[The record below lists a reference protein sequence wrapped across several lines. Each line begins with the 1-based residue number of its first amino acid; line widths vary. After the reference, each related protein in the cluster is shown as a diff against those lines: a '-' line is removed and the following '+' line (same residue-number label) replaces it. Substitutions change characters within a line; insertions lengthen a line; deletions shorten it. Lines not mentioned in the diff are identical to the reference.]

1 MSNTTNLGLFK
12 HDNPPTNEN
21 QFDVEKSLNENW
33 DKIDEFAG
41 EQKDVNSKVT
51 TQEQQIENLNEQYT
65 QLNQGLQA
73 ANNQIGVLDSLKAD
87 RVETENQFKKFK
99 TDQERQDKQING
111 LKDSAINITTDKQK
125 SLHITDSSNLGA
137 KILPFGNREQET
149 RSGKNILNINSS
161 ELYKPNST
169 TIKIEENKINV
180 TSNNNPVT
188 SFASIPIDVEPNTD
202 YMFSG
207 IAKVVSNS
215 LVGATSSYV
224 KVREEKNSG
233 SWVSGGQASISQNN
247 TQNQELSFTFNSG
260 EHTRVWLWLYIKTGD
275 ATGIISV
282 DFSDLQVEKGTEQTE
297 YEKYGES
304 PSSQFPSPIKNVG
317 DNINLINE
325 ENLLNYTPYGAT
337 VTSTVIQAST
347 TRRGYLFE
355 CKPNTAYTIQRGDT
369 TAPVFIAFC
378 FDENP
383 IENLQAKSTNGA
395 YADTLAGPVDKKITF
410 KTTANSKYIYV
421 VTSTNEYTTPSVKA
435 EEGEIATS
443 YSPYNCGN
451 IGISVFNKNW
461 ADGNRLAEE
470 MKSFSSTA
478 SEEVVDGRQCVK
490 FENSHFLKQDGF
502 KGLKNNYKENTQY
515 TISIQVRVTDVSV
528 TSGKT
533 LYLQIYDKQGNMIGF
548 KNTEAKG
555 KEWITLSYTM
565 PKNTTLSYIAFSF
578 GTFAYWY
585 LDKDSIQIYEAT
597 DEGDCPVYEGQKI
610 VFPLEEGQRLML
622 GDYLGEDEKIH
633 HVRKQ
638 ISLDETKDWKQ
649 SSVISSV
656 FYLDLEENITQDT
669 TKFSLI
675 CNQYVYGGIL
685 EDTVSNAKN
694 NEIYGFISNSTL
706 LKRIVLRNDNFTD
719 LQSFKNS
726 LSEQKGIPLIL
737 EFNLAEE
744 ETEDFTEEQ
753 KTVFEQLQNCDMY
766 KPITNITTEDNMA
779 LIEAQYIADTKT
791 YIDNKYNN
799 LAQQIINQITG
810 GN

>member
-1 MSNTTNLGLFK
+1 MKYVNGLPVYEKDDPCALHEYSEEMAKKIQEKENT
-12 HDNPPTNEN
+12 
-21 QFDVEKSLNENW
+21 
-33 DKIDEFAG
+33 
-41 EQKDVNSKVT
+41 QK
-51 TQEQQIENLNEQYT
+51 QQIENLNKQYT

-73 ANNQIGVLDSLKAD
+73 ANIQIGVLDSLKAD
-87 RVETENQFKKFK
+87 RAETEKQFRKIY
-99 TDQERQDKQING
+99 TDQERQDKLING

-125 SLHITDSSNLGA
+125 SLHIEDSSNMPA
-137 KILPFGNREQET
+137 KILPFGNSEQET

-161 ELYKPNST
+161 E
-169 TIKIEENKINV
+169 
-180 TSNNNPVT
+180 
-188 SFASIPIDVEPNTD
+188 
-202 YMFSG
+202 
-207 IAKVVSNS
+207 
-215 LVGATSSYV
+215 
-224 KVREEKNSG
+224 
-233 SWVSGGQASISQNN
+233 
-247 TQNQELSFTFNSG
+247 
-260 EHTRVWLWLYIKTGD
+260 
-275 ATGIISV
+275 
-282 DFSDLQVEKGTEQTE
+282 
-297 YEKYGES
+297 YEKYGAS
-304 PSSQFPSPIKNVG
+304 PSPEFPSPIKNVG
-317 DNINLINE
+317 SNINMLKTDASGWE
-325 ENLLNYTPYGAT
+325 QGGLNTDTGDI
-337 VTSTVIQAST
+337 VSSTVRLRTKDYIAVKSNTDYYVSIQNKDYCFVNILMYSDSGEFLGNYSDKNFSINGTTSLRVNFGASCDKIKVLIKNVGGT
-347 TRRGYLFE
+347 TINVDE
-355 CKPNTAYTIQRGDT
+355 IPNIKPQLEESSVFTAYR
-369 TAPVFIAFC
+369 
-378 FDENP
+378 E
-383 IENLQAKSTNGA
+383 
-395 YADTLAGPVDKKITF
+395 
-410 KTTANSKYIYV
+410 
-421 VTSTNEYTTPSVKA
+421 
-435 EEGEIATS
+435 
-443 YSPYNCGN
+443 YNCGN
-451 IGISVFNKNW
+451 IAVSVFNKNW

-478 SEEVVDGRQCVK
+478 VEKIIDNRNCIRFSGATFRRELG
-490 FENSHFLKQDGF
+490 FE
-502 KGLKNNYKENTQY
+502 GLKNNYKENTQY
-515 TISIQVRVTDVSV
+515 IIKFSARVENTDL
-528 TSGKT
+528 TSGYALFMQAYNKN
-533 LYLQIYDKQGNMIGF
+533 GEMIGSVRKDANGANWIDF
-548 KNTEAKG
+548 TFTTNKNS
-555 KEWITLSYTM
+555 TLSF
-565 PKNTTLSYIAFSF
+565 IAFSF
-578 GTFAYWY
+578 GTATYWY

-766 KPITNITTEDNMA
+766 KPVTNITTEENMA
-779 LIEAQYIADTKT
+779 LIEANYIADTKT

-799 LAQQIINQITG
+799 LAQQVINQIKG

>member
-21 QFDVEKSLNENW
+21 QFDVGKSLNENW

-41 EQKDVNSKVT
+41 EQKDVNNKVT
-51 TQEQQIENLNEQYT
+51 AQGQQIENLNEQYK
-65 QLNQGLQA
+65 QLNQGLQS
-73 ANNQIGVLDSLKAD
+73 ANMKIEILDDLKAGK
-87 RVETENQFKKFK
+87 VETEEQFRKIY

-125 SLHITDSSNLGA
+125 SLHIEDSSNLGA
-137 KILPFGNREQET
+137 KILPFGNSEQET

-161 ELYKPNST
+161 ELYKPNGT

-304 PSSQFPSPIKNVG
+304 PSPQFPSPIKNVG
-317 DNINLINE
+317 SNINMLKTDASGWE
-325 ENLLNYTPYGAT
+325 QGGLNTDTGDI
-337 VTSTVIQAST
+337 VSSTVRLRTKDYIAVKSNTDYYVSIQNKDYCFVNILMYSDSGEFLGNYSDKNFSINGTTSLRVNFGASCDKIKVLIKNVGGT
-347 TRRGYLFE
+347 TINVDE
-355 CKPNTAYTIQRGDT
+355 IPNIKPQLEESSVFTAYR
-369 TAPVFIAFC
+369 
-378 FDENP
+378 E
-383 IENLQAKSTNGA
+383 
-395 YADTLAGPVDKKITF
+395 
-410 KTTANSKYIYV
+410 
-421 VTSTNEYTTPSVKA
+421 
-435 EEGEIATS
+435 
-443 YSPYNCGN
+443 YNCGN
-451 IGISVFNKNW
+451 IAVSVFNKNW

-597 DEGDCPVYEGQKI
+597 DEEECPVYEGQK
-610 VFPLEEGQRLML
+610 
-622 GDYLGEDEKIH
+622 
-633 HVRKQ
+633 
-638 ISLDETKDWKQ
+638 
-649 SSVISSV
+649 
-656 FYLDLEENITQDT
+656 
-669 TKFSLI
+669 
-675 CNQYVYGGIL
+675 
-685 EDTVSNAKN
+685 
-694 NEIYGFISNSTL
+694 
-706 LKRIVLRNDNFTD
+706 
-719 LQSFKNS
+719 
-726 LSEQKGIPLIL
+726 
-737 EFNLAEE
+737 
-744 ETEDFTEEQ
+744 
-753 KTVFEQLQNCDMY
+753 
-766 KPITNITTEDNMA
+766 
-779 LIEAQYIADTKT
+779 
-791 YIDNKYNN
+791 
-799 LAQQIINQITG
+799 
-810 GN
+810 